1 MKLKIERVIVVAA
14 VMVLPA
20 LAVHAQGVE
29 RVSLGANG
37 VVWGM
42 PDLNDFSLAFQ
53 TAGAT
58 EVYELDQSVVFG
70 VRPFVRFG
78 VTRQLAVELSH
89 EFAFGDDANIMVSS
103 GTGIWRPFGESGLEL
118 HASICYGQLDWD
130 GPGDFDSAWGWEA
143 GGAYT
148 FRVSESVYLLAGV
161 AYRDLSF
168 DYNTAALLTDL
179 EETRPDV
186 LAIDLSK
193 GSADAAGVVG
203 SVGVFVT
210 F

>member
-1 MKLKIERVIVVAA
+1 MKSNIKRVIVVAA
-14 VMVLPA
+14 LMVLPA
-20 LAVHAQGVE
+20 LAVHAQGFE

-37 VVWGM
+37 VVWGT
-42 PDLNDFSLAFQ
+42 PDLDDFSLAFESRE
-53 TAGAT
+53 GN
-58 EVYELDQSVVFG
+58 EVYELDESVLFG
-70 VRPFVRFG
+70 VRPFVRLG
-78 VTRQLAVELSH
+78 LTRQLAVELSH
-89 EFAFGDDANIMVSS
+89 EFAFGDEADIMVSS

-118 HASICYGQLDWD
+118 HGSICYGQLDWD

-148 FRVSESVYLLAGV
+148 FRISESVYLLAGV

-168 DYNTAALLTDL
+168 DYRTADL
-179 EETRPDV
+179 QEELKETRPDV
-186 LAIDLSK
+186 FGVGLSK
-193 GSADAAGVVG
+193 DSVDSAGVVG